1 MKKALLS
8 VALVAGVAGL
18 AQAQSVRVGIKAG
31 ATLAKITGDDV
42 VQDYKNKVGLNA
54 GVMMQFGL
62 APKNFIALQPE
73 ILYSQKGARTENG
86 AVESKSTLHYIDVP
100 VLLRINADGPFFEL
114 GPQVGFLVGVKN
126 ELQNGSGSVSG
137 TDKSAYKTVDFGGVV
152 GVGYQLRGGASIGV
166 RYNMGFTP
174 VYKDVAGTKTK
185 QYNSAFQLQLGY
197 IIGG

>member
-8 VALVAGVAGL
+8 VAMVAGVAGL

-42 VQDYKNKVGLNA
+42 VADYKNKIGLNA

-62 APKNFIALQPE
+62 APKNLIALQPE

-86 AVESKSTLHYIDVP
+86 AVESKLTLHYLDVP

-114 GPQVGFLVGVKN
+114 GPQVGFLIAANN
-126 ELQNGSGSVSG
+126 ELKDGSGAIVG
-137 TDKSAYKTVDFGGVV
+137 NDKSPYKTVDFGGVV

-166 RYNMGFTP
+166 RYNMGLTP
-174 VYKDVAGTKTK
+174 VYKDVAGNKIK
-185 QYNSAFQLQLGY
+185 QYNSAFQFQLGY
-197 IIGG
+197 MIGG